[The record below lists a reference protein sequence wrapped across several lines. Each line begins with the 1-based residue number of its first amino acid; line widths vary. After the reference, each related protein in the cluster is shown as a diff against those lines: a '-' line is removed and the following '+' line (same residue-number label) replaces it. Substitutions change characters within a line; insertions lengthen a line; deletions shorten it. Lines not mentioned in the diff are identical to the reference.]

1 MQVWKKIH
9 NPSEQEQEALKS
21 GNIFSYGV
29 QASIDSRIPGVSL
42 PAGLLSNSCLWHWN
56 PFLRC
61 AQSFPHLF
69 YLMRF
74 AHIGSDTE
82 ELDDVQEA
90 FQYLVILWIK
100 SYFLLHDWEICQDVE
115 FPDSVWFTQQK
126 RRVQKRLDFSTE
138 EEKHPTISLSK
149 CIPRYEGVASKRKF
163 SLLWSPY
170 KEGVTLLPTLV
181 TGRQETWNRVT
192 WISRNQ
198 QRLKTVIT
206 SKKWIP
212 R

>member
-1 MQVWKKIH
+1 MQVWKKIR

-74 AHIGSDTE
+74 AHIGSDRE

-115 FPDSVWFTQQK
+115 FPDSIWFTQQK

-163 SLLWSPY
+163 SLPLISLQGGSNFTAHFSDRKTRNMKQSDLDFQKSAETENSHHL
-170 KEGVTLLPTLV
+170 KEMD
-181 TGRQETWNRVT
+181 
-192 WISRNQ
+192 S
-198 QRLKTVIT
+198 
-206 SKKWIP
+206 
-212 R
+212 

>member
-115 FPDSVWFTQQK
+115 FPDSIWFTQQK

-163 SLLWSPY
+163 SLPLISLQGGSNFTAHFSDRKTRNMKQSDLDFQKSAETENSHHL
-170 KEGVTLLPTLV
+170 KEMD
-181 TGRQETWNRVT
+181 
-192 WISRNQ
+192 S
-198 QRLKTVIT
+198 
-206 SKKWIP
+206 
-212 R
+212 

>member
-21 GNIFSYGV
+21 SNIFSYGV

-90 FQYLVILWIK
+90 FQYLVISWIK

-115 FPDSVWFTQQK
+115 FPDSIWFTQQK

-163 SLLWSPY
+163 SLPLISLQGGSNFTAHFSDRKTRNMKQSDLDFQKSGETENSHHL
-170 KEGVTLLPTLV
+170 KEMD
-181 TGRQETWNRVT
+181 
-192 WISRNQ
+192 S
-198 QRLKTVIT
+198 
-206 SKKWIP
+206 
-212 R
+212 

>member
-163 SLLWSPY
+163 SLPLISLQGGSNFTAHFSDRKTRNMKQSDLDFQKSAETENSHHL
-170 KEGVTLLPTLV
+170 KEMD
-181 TGRQETWNRVT
+181 
-192 WISRNQ
+192 S
-198 QRLKTVIT
+198 
-206 SKKWIP
+206 
-212 R
+212 

>member
-1 MQVWKKIH
+1 MQVWKKIR

-74 AHIGSDTE
+74 AHIGSDAE

-115 FPDSVWFTQQK
+115 FPDSIWFTQQK

-138 EEKHPTISLSK
+138 EEKHPTFSLSK

-163 SLLWSPY
+163 SLPLISLQGGSNFTAHFSDRKTRNMKQSDLDFQKSAETENSHHL
-170 KEGVTLLPTLV
+170 KEMD
-181 TGRQETWNRVT
+181 
-192 WISRNQ
+192 S
-198 QRLKTVIT
+198 
-206 SKKWIP
+206 
-212 R
+212 

>member
-1 MQVWKKIH
+1 MQVWKKIR

-21 GNIFSYGV
+21 SNIFSYGV
-29 QASIDSRIPGVSL
+29 QASIDSRIPGASL

-90 FQYLVILWIK
+90 FQYLVILWMK

-115 FPDSVWFTQQK
+115 FPDSIWFTQQK

-163 SLLWSPY
+163 SLPLISLQGGSNFTAHFSDRKTRNMKQSDLDFQKSAETENSHHL
-170 KEGVTLLPTLV
+170 KEMD
-181 TGRQETWNRVT
+181 
-192 WISRNQ
+192 S
-198 QRLKTVIT
+198 
-206 SKKWIP
+206 
-212 R
+212 